1 MQGVPNP
8 IPDPVG
14 VKFPEIPQLSMAP
27 QFGPGSGSGEQF
39 PMMQAPSPPLEVQQ
53 EEVVGVK
60 LGGIKSG
67 HIQAIPIPVCQDPG
81 LQNGITDSPP
91 FKWSRQISRPASR
104 CLVDGCSYC
113 YSFGLGSP
121 LQFVHLYSA
130 LSSILGRKQPPVQP

>member
-81 LQNGITDSPP
+81 LQRGISVVLQGGPQGG
-91 FKWSRQISRPASR
+91 SRE
-104 CLVDGCSYC
+104 
-113 YSFGLGSP
+113 
-121 LQFVHLYSA
+121 FVVEFFA
-130 LSSILGRKQPPVQP
+130 FW